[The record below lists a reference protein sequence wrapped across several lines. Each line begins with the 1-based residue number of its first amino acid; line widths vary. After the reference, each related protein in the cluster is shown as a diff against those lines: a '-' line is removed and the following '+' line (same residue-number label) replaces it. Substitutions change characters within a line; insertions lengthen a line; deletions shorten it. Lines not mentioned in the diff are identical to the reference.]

1 MAFET
6 VLFGENGDLTV
17 DLLAIGLGGFK
28 TRHGEYPKAI
38 LCHKSNRERVKD
50 LLRYLEVRGIPVHT
64 DNGGVLAT
72 EIWLSDQEIE
82 KKDNG
87 Q

>member
-1 MAFET
+1 
-6 VLFGENGDLTV
+6 V

-28 TRHGEYPKAI
+28 TRHGAYPKAI
-38 LCHKSNRERVKD
+38 LCHESNGERVKD
-50 LLRYLEVRGIPVHT
+50 LLRDLEVHGMPVHT

-72 EIWLSDQEIE
+72 EVWLSDQDIE
-82 KKDNG
+82 KEDNG

>member
-28 TRHGEYPKAI
+28 TRHGEYPRGI
-38 LCHKSNRERVKD
+38 LCHPSKKETVKN
-50 LLRYLEVRGIPVHT
+50 LLRYLEIRGIPVDT

-72 EIWLSDQEIE
+72 EIWLSDHEI
-82 KKDNG
+82 KKK
-87 Q
+87 